1 MLNITNQHRNTNQNY
16 NEMPPY
22 QCNGY
27 YQINTPHKHTQKRV
41 LVRMCRNCN
50 LCVLLVGL

>member
-16 NEMPPY
+16 NEMPPH

-27 YQINTPHKHTQKRV
+27 YQIKHLPPRPEKTS
-41 LVRMCRNCN
+41 
-50 LCVLLVGL
+50 VGEDV